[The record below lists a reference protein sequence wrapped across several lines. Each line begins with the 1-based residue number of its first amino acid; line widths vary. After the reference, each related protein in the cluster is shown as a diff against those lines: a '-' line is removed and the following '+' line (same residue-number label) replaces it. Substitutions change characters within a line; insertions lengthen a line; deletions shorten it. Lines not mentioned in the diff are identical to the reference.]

1 MSSNLQQY
9 FGDDYFSSLA
19 LALRAVYPPLVLTI
33 SAWGLRECG
42 YLASR
47 VGSYIKG
54 QYTHT
59 HTCTHSPLF
68 SLPAF
73 YDMCICMYVCTLSP
87 WALRKQD
94 LRAQAPFLSI

>member
-19 LALRAVYPPLVLTI
+19 LALRAVSPPLVLTI

-54 QYTHT
+54 RVYT
-59 HTCTHSPLF
+59 L
-68 SLPAF
+68 L
-73 YDMCICMYVCTLSP
+73 I
-87 WALRKQD
+87 
-94 LRAQAPFLSI
+94 